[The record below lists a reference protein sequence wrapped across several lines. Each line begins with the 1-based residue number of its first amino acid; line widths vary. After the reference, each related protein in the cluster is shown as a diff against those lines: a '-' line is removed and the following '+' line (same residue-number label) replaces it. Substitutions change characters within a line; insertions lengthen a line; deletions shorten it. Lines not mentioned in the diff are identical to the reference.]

1 MVWCQ
6 TSSHC
11 TVSSLSFLTLYIQ
24 HLAQRLSAY
33 QVLNKYSTTKWIEAL
48 KYFIY
53 LYKIYLFH
61 LPSFSSFINSGINL
75 LKTLKHFRFFFAM
88 LQSLWNLSSSTS
100 DWTWA
105 TTVQVP
111 SSNHWITREFGDLF
125 FKVYKFR
132 FFWNIQMLSIVK
144 IQIICVFN

>member
-61 LPSFSSFINSGINL
+61 LPVFHL
-75 LKTLKHFRFFFAM
+75 LSIQGLTFLKH
-88 LQSLWNLSSSTS
+88 
-100 DWTWA
+100 
-105 TTVQVP
+105 
-111 SSNHWITREFGDLF
+111 
-125 FKVYKFR
+125 
-132 FFWNIQMLSIVK
+132 WNISDFFLPCCKACGILVPQPVIEPGPPQCKCRALTTGLRGNLGIYFLKCTNSDFFEIFR
-144 IQIICVFN
+144 C